1 MNNYG
6 TQRHHLDRSY
16 GYQLLEISKV
26 KCTGLPQR
34 HHLDRSYGYQ
44 LLEINLCHGLE
55 ISFRTSPGLKITFKF
70 FTEVLFLSI
79 ILCLANTGIVNV
91 LVSTLYSKPDEV
103 TGYECGLYS
112 TKGGR
117 LKDRISFYTVGLTMM
132 IFDVEVVLTFA
143 FLLSLTFAT
152 TSSFLSVGIFVVI
165 LGLDLF

>member
-1 MNNYG
+1 V
-6 TQRHHLDRSY
+6 R
-16 GYQLLEISKV
+16 
-26 KCTGLPQR
+26 
-34 HHLDRSYGYQ
+34 
-44 LLEINLCHGLE
+44 
-55 ISFRTSPGLKITFKF
+55 FTFKF

-79 ILCLANTGIVNV
+79 ILCLVSAGIINV
-91 LVSTLYSKPDEV
+91 LVSTLNSKPDEV

-132 IFDVEVVLTFA
+132 IFDVEVILTFA

>member
-1 MNNYG
+1 M
-6 TQRHHLDRSY
+6 S
-16 GYQLLEISKV
+16 
-26 KCTGLPQR
+26 
-34 HHLDRSYGYQ
+34 
-44 LLEINLCHGLE
+44 
-55 ISFRTSPGLKITFKF
+55 
-70 FTEVLFLSI
+70 
-79 ILCLANTGIVNV
+79 NTGIVNV

-152 TSSFLSVGIFVVI
+152 TSSFLSVGIFVAAV
-165 LGLDLF
+165 LSLTMVLLMDCTSSYHLPHYY

>member
-1 MNNYG
+1 MYNYKESV
-6 TQRHHLDRSY
+6 TTRSNPY
-16 GYQLLEISKV
+16 EMRIFTLNWFNEIAIIA
-26 KCTGLPQR
+26 TMLMA
-34 HHLDRSYGYQ
+34 
-44 LLEINLCHGLE
+44 
-55 ISFRTSPGLKITFKF
+55 FTFKF

>member
-1 MNNYG
+1 MYLVSSLCTSIPFINHRPLGTLRRGVNY
-6 TQRHHLDRSY
+6 Y
-16 GYQLLEISKV
+16 I
-26 KCTGLPQR
+26 
-34 HHLDRSYGYQ
+34 
-44 LLEINLCHGLE
+44 I
-55 ISFRTSPGLKITFKF
+55 IKF

>member
-1 MNNYG
+1 M
-6 TQRHHLDRSY
+6 
-16 GYQLLEISKV
+16 
-26 KCTGLPQR
+26 
-34 HHLDRSYGYQ
+34 
-44 LLEINLCHGLE
+44 
-55 ISFRTSPGLKITFKF
+55 KITFKF

-143 FLLSLTFAT
+143 FLLSLTFST
-152 TSSFLSVGIFVVI
+152 TFTLQKHGLTRLTRLYSYSLFPVI
-165 LGLDLF
+165 NYRPSINLELQCHLGYRS

>member
-1 MNNYG
+1 MIHRG
-6 TQRHHLDRSY
+6 L
-16 GYQLLEISKV
+16 QLLHFDEKQGNDNVHDQVI
-26 KCTGLPQR
+26 
-34 HHLDRSYGYQ
+34 Y
-44 LLEINLCHGLE
+44 N
-55 ISFRTSPGLKITFKF
+55 LKITFKF

-165 LGLDLF
+165 LGLDLFQELYLNTNHGHDQGLVSIIALDLLPMEPTR

>member
-1 MNNYG
+1 M
-6 TQRHHLDRSY
+6 
-16 GYQLLEISKV
+16 
-26 KCTGLPQR
+26 
-34 HHLDRSYGYQ
+34 
-44 LLEINLCHGLE
+44 
-55 ISFRTSPGLKITFKF
+55 KITFKF

-165 LGLDLF
+165 LGLDLFY

>member
-1 MNNYG
+1 MLLSLVFLNESDSMKLRKLCFYLIIIDVSYTSTG
-6 TQRHHLDRSY
+6 PLLFFSSSGLIHLVIY
-16 GYQLLEISKV
+16 
-26 KCTGLPQR
+26 
-34 HHLDRSYGYQ
+34 
-44 LLEINLCHGLE
+44 N
-55 ISFRTSPGLKITFKF
+55 LKITFKF

-132 IFDVEVVLTFA
+132 IFDVEGLTMNFT
-143 FLLSLTFAT
+143 LPCRPTLVKG
-152 TSSFLSVGIFVVI
+152 SV
-165 LGLDLF
+165 DKNEMK

>member
-1 MNNYG
+1 MF
-6 TQRHHLDRSY
+6 LSF
-16 GYQLLEISKV
+16 YQLMLV
-26 KCTGLPQR
+26 KLRVKYLVVHWWTIHRYSTIDGGQC
-34 HHLDRSYGYQ
+34 DGY
-44 LLEINLCHGLE
+44 
-55 ISFRTSPGLKITFKF
+55 PMKITFKF

-132 IFDVEVVLTFA
+132 IFDVPCGMIITLWRLPKWQLTCC
-143 FLLSLTFAT
+143 LTPRSYRNYSY
-152 TSSFLSVGIFVVI
+152 SSAVNNIRSWRYNWFENW
-165 LGLDLF
+165 

>member
-1 MNNYG
+1 MEY
-6 TQRHHLDRSY
+6 TDVHYLDHLVNPKATV
-16 GYQLLEISKV
+16 LMA
-26 KCTGLPQR
+26 
-34 HHLDRSYGYQ
+34 
-44 LLEINLCHGLE
+44 
-55 ISFRTSPGLKITFKF
+55 FTFKF

-143 FLLSLTFAT
+143 FLLSLTMN
-152 TSSFLSVGIFVVI
+152 LP
-165 LGLDLF
+165 

>member
-1 MNNYG
+1 M
-6 TQRHHLDRSY
+6 
-16 GYQLLEISKV
+16 
-26 KCTGLPQR
+26 
-34 HHLDRSYGYQ
+34 
-44 LLEINLCHGLE
+44 
-55 ISFRTSPGLKITFKF
+55 KITFKF

-143 FLLSLTFAT
+143 FLLSLTLLVIHKLV
-152 TSSFLSVGIFVVI
+152 SIVLFLSNR
-165 LGLDLF
+165 L